1 MNDLKALKEQA
12 SELRKAIKQKEKII
26 DNPALTLNILNEL
39 DFFIENLEDPPE
51 G

>member
-12 SELRKAIKQKEKII
+12 AELRKAIKQKEKII

-39 DFFIENLEDPPE
+39 DFFIENLEDPA
-51 G
+51 